1 MRTAPNGLP
10 RQAVTAIVQLVVMVQ
25 LVVIVPR
32 MYVAGLELR
41 LIN

>member
-1 MRTAPNGLP
+1 M
-10 RQAVTAIVQLVVMVQ
+10 TAIVQLVVMVQ